1 METIKDESKTKS
13 LFNQSFLDLL
23 DKPADIEKAKLH
35 GRCQKSYKILTEN
48 LDGNIS

>member
-1 METIKDESKTKS
+1 MESVKDESKAKSS

-23 DKPADIEKAKLH
+23 DKPANVEKAKLH

-48 LDGNIS
+48 LDGK